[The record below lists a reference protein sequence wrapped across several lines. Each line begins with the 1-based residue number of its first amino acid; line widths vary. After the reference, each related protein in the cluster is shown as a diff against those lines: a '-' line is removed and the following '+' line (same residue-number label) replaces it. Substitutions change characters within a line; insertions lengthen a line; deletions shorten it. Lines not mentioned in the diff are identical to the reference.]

1 METVGQSAFAGLIAA
16 LTATTILG
24 LARYIGDWISRSRDV
39 KYIRRLL
46 IEGQQRVMG
55 AQDTHHK
62 GMDARS
68 SADTIRAAQYNTFL
82 KEIRVALERWAVKL
96 SHTQRKDVYEALD
109 WYNKDSLYATKKG
122 ANAVFVEVQEGRW
135 PTTEMSMEAADRKFE
150 KLQSIKWLNLE
161 FARVE

>member
-24 LARYIGDWISRSRDV
+24 LARYVRDWISRSRDV
-39 KYIRRLL
+39 KYIRRLM

-62 GMDARS
+62 GMDARL
-68 SADTIRAAQYNTFL
+68 SADTLRAAQYNTFI
-82 KEIRVALERWAVKL
+82 KEIRVALERWAVNL

-109 WYNKDSLYATKKG
+109 WYNKEGLYATPKG
-122 ANAVFVEVQEGRW
+122 GKAVFVNVPKGRW
-135 PTTEMSMEAADRKFE
+135 PTAEMSMEAAARKFE
-150 KLQSIKWLNLE
+150 NLQSIKWLNLE
-161 FARVE
+161 FD